1 MDGALGLNDLT
12 TSVRVGG
19 SEVLARLVPP
29 GAQAEPGGFEAALD
43 KARRGESSEDALR
56 ADAERFIAGA
66 LVYPV
71 LKQLR
76 ETNNAAAPF
85 APGEA
90 EKSFGWMFDQYIAD
104 EIVSS
109 QNFPLVDAV
118 MRTIRPAGEQ
128 SGGPNDAA

>member
-1 MDGALGLNDLT
+1 MDGALGLNGTT
-12 TSVRVGG
+12 TSVRIGG
-19 SEVLARLVPP
+19 DGVLARLVPP
-29 GAQAEPGGFEAALD
+29 GLGAEPGGFEAALE
-43 KARRGESSEDALR
+43 KAQRGESPEEALR
-56 ADAERFIAGA
+56 KDAERFIAGA

-90 EKSFGWMFDQYIAD
+90 EKSFGWMFDQHIAD

-118 MRTIRPAGEQ
+118 MRTIRPAGET
-128 SGGPNDAA
+128 SGGPGDAA